1 MSASGHDVNS
11 LQFLY
16 TLLKM
21 KDPKGVTAMP
31 YTFINKGTLLALMVP
46 RRDFNIYGK
55 FPFHKRF
62 IIVE

>member
-1 MSASGHDVNS
+1 MSASGRDVNS

-21 KDPKGVTAMP
+21 KDPKGGHSNAIHF
-31 YTFINKGTLLALMVP
+31 YKQRHFIGIDGSMKKL
-46 RRDFNIYGK
+46 NIYGK